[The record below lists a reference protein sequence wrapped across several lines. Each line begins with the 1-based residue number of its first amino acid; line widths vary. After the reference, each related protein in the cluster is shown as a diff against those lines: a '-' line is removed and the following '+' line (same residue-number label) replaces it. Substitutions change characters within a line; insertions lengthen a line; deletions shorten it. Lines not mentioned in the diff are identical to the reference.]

1 MKKIVCT
8 MLCIML
14 LFGLSACGG
23 DVSEVKTHNVESESY
38 SEEDI
43 KAAIDTIKKEF
54 KSDWKG
60 CTLTEIYY
68 AGDDCTKDHKDWAD
82 RNNAD
87 EVIVLLSSCG
97 LGRMYAGGGELTE
110 NIDDVGGVG
119 TAEFASKAI
128 DIFYMS
134 RR

>member
-14 LFGLSACGG
+14 LFVLSACGG

-43 KAAIDTIKKEF
+43 KAAIDTIKR
-54 KSDWKG
+54 SLRV
-60 CTLTEIYY
+60 T
-68 AGDDCTKDHKDWAD
+68 
-82 RNNAD
+82 
-87 EVIVLLSSCG
+87 
-97 LGRMYAGGGELTE
+97 GRMHSHRNLLC
-110 NIDDVGGVG
+110 
-119 TAEFASKAI
+119 
-128 DIFYMS
+128 

>member
-43 KAAIDTIKKEF
+43 KAAIDTIKRSLRVTGKDALSQKFTMPEMTARKIIKIGQIGTMQM
-54 KSDWKG
+54 KSLF
-60 CTLTEIYY
+60 CYLHSMLIHLE
-68 AGDDCTKDHKDWAD
+68 
-82 RNNAD
+82 
-87 EVIVLLSSCG
+87 EMVL
-97 LGRMYAGGGELTE
+97 
-110 NIDDVGGVG
+110 
-119 TAEFASKAI
+119 
-128 DIFYMS
+128 
-134 RR
+134 

>member
-14 LFGLSACGG
+14 LFVLSACGG

-68 AGDDCTKDHKDWAD
+68 AGDDCTIGQTETMQMKSLFYYLHSMLIHLV
-82 RNNAD
+82 
-87 EVIVLLSSCG
+87 ETG
-97 LGRMYAGGGELTE
+97 L
-110 NIDDVGGVG
+110 
-119 TAEFASKAI
+119 
-128 DIFYMS
+128 
-134 RR
+134 

>member
-14 LFGLSACGG
+14 LFVLSACGE

-60 CTLTEIYY
+60 CTLTEITMPEMTARKIIKIGQTETMQMKSLFYY
-68 AGDDCTKDHKDWAD
+68 LHSMLIHLVET
-82 RNNAD
+82 
-87 EVIVLLSSCG
+87 G
-97 LGRMYAGGGELTE
+97 L
-110 NIDDVGGVG
+110 
-119 TAEFASKAI
+119 
-128 DIFYMS
+128 
-134 RR
+134 

>member
-14 LFGLSACGG
+14 LFVLSACGG

-60 CTLTEIYY
+60 IANVMDLFSAPDALYASYTLAASVLGACTLP
-68 AGDDCTKDHKDWAD
+68 
-82 RNNAD
+82 
-87 EVIVLLSSCG
+87 
-97 LGRMYAGGGELTE
+97 MY
-110 NIDDVGGVG
+110 
-119 TAEFASKAI
+119 
-128 DIFYMS
+128 
-134 RR
+134 

>member
-60 CTLTEIYY
+60 CSQKFTMPEMTARKIIKIGQTETMQMKSLFYY
-68 AGDDCTKDHKDWAD
+68 LHSMLIHLVET
-82 RNNAD
+82 
-87 EVIVLLSSCG
+87 G
-97 LGRMYAGGGELTE
+97 L
-110 NIDDVGGVG
+110 
-119 TAEFASKAI
+119 
-128 DIFYMS
+128 
-134 RR
+134 

>member
-1 MKKIVCT
+1 MYYAFIWFEC
-8 MLCIML
+8 C
-14 LFGLSACGG
+14 SG

-60 CTLTEIYY
+60 CTP
-68 AGDDCTKDHKDWAD
+68 H
-82 RNNAD
+82 RN
-87 EVIVLLSSCG
+87 LLC
-97 LGRMYAGGGELTE
+97 
-110 NIDDVGGVG
+110 
-119 TAEFASKAI
+119 
-128 DIFYMS
+128 

>member
-54 KSDWKG
+54 KSDWKDALSQKFTMPEMTARKIIKIG
-60 CTLTEIYY
+60 QIGTMQMKSLFCYLHSMLIHLE
-68 AGDDCTKDHKDWAD
+68 
-82 RNNAD
+82 
-87 EVIVLLSSCG
+87 EMVL
-97 LGRMYAGGGELTE
+97 
-110 NIDDVGGVG
+110 
-119 TAEFASKAI
+119 
-128 DIFYMS
+128 
-134 RR
+134 

>member
-54 KSDWKG
+54 KSDWKMKS
-60 CTLTEIYY
+60 LFYY
-68 AGDDCTKDHKDWAD
+68 LHSMLIHLVET
-82 RNNAD
+82 
-87 EVIVLLSSCG
+87 G
-97 LGRMYAGGGELTE
+97 L
-110 NIDDVGGVG
+110 
-119 TAEFASKAI
+119 
-128 DIFYMS
+128 
-134 RR
+134 

>member
-14 LFGLSACGG
+14 LFVLSACGG

-54 KSDWKG
+54 ESYWKG
-60 CTLTEIYY
+60 CFLPEIYY
-68 AGDDCTKDHKDWAD
+68 
-82 RNNAD
+82 
-87 EVIVLLSSCG
+87 S
-97 LGRMYAGGGELTE
+97 
-110 NIDDVGGVG
+110 
-119 TAEFASKAI
+119 
-128 DIFYMS
+128 
-134 RR
+134 